1 MPRLYIANLKNN
13 IMENPFNTE
22 QNTAPK
28 RSTLLTV
35 FLVLTFIGSGLS
47 FLSNAYFSMFFAHAL
62 DMVEYL
68 AEDEAF
74 GAILQPLAASVVQ
87 TGVWGYA
94 FTTILYLASLVGAFM
109 MWRLN
114 KQGFHFYACAQ
125 IILLFVPMIF
135 GFANFPSVFATLLTA
150 LFIFVYAREL
160 KIFAKPAEENV
171 QE

>member
-1 MPRLYIANLKNN
+1 
-13 IMENPFNTE
+13 MENPFNTE

-62 DMVEYL
+62 DMVEYF
-68 AEDEAF
+68 ADDEAL
-74 GAILQPLAASVVQ
+74 GAIFKPLIPTIVQ
-87 TGVWGYA
+87 TGMWGYGL
-94 FTTILYLASLVGAFM
+94 TTILYLASLIGAFM

-125 IILLFVPMIF
+125 IIILFVPMIL
-135 GFANFPSVFATLLTA
+135 GLVSFPSVFATLLTA